1 MERIEPGIREE
12 EKSIGRRAGQY
23 ATGWSH
29 LAHLF
34 YGTEEKRLQT
44 STSEAAGAVNGWTGE
59 AARVGAFTSN
69 LAFSAPDYPT

>member
-1 MERIEPGIREE
+1 MERIEPRRGIREE

-29 LAHLF
+29 LAHLI

-44 STSEAAGAVNGWTGE
+44 STKERSSELVMVRDNSVPSDPQHTAT
-59 AARVGAFTSN
+59 
-69 LAFSAPDYPT
+69 